1 MSIKKIIIIIP
12 MAILGVLAI
21 ILFAMIVYAVEE
33 DSKVWASPYD
43 ESLIAENVV
52 LDVADDNVS
61 SILQAVGDF
70 LSEKGESNNL
80 SRVRIDTDTETLSVM
95 GCYLQYDVEPIDI
108 YTGYSWVYCFNIENE
123 WVIVEAEKRYDD
135 YDRKKEEPLNIS
147 DIEAIYE
154 KNLKEMQKE
163 NFYGGYECQ
172 QRIGREEVTIRI
184 FGEEKDEHNLNV
196 LIKSISY
203 DKEKDEYSIDYSK

>member
-12 MAILGVLAI
+12 MAILGILAI
-21 ILFAMIVYAVEE
+21 IFLAMIVDAVEE
-33 DSKVWASPYD
+33 DSKVWESPYD
-43 ESLIAENVV
+43 ESLITENVV
-52 LDVADDNVS
+52 LDVADDDVS
-61 SILQAVGDF
+61 SILQAVEDF

-80 SRVRIDTDTETLSVM
+80 SRVIIHTDTETLSAL
-95 GCYLQYDVEPIDI
+95 GYGLQYELEPIDI
-108 YTGYSWVYCFNIENE
+108 YTGYCWVYCDYIENE
-123 WVIVEAEKRYDD
+123 WVITDAAKSY
-135 YDRKKEEPLNIS
+135 YTIDRKNHEPLSIS

-163 NFYGGYECQ
+163 NFYGGYRCTQ
-172 QRIGREEVTIRI
+172 DIDREEVTIRI
-184 FGEEKDEHNLNV
+184 FEEEKDEYTDNA

>member
-1 MSIKKIIIIIP
+1 

-21 ILFAMIVYAVEE
+21 IFLAMLVDELEE
-33 DSKVWASPYD
+33 DSKVWESPYD
-43 ESLIAENVV
+43 ESLITENVV
-52 LDVADDNVS
+52 LDVADDDVS

-70 LSEKGESNNL
+70 LLEKGESNNL
-80 SRVRIDTDTETLSVM
+80 SRVIIPIDTETLSAL
-95 GCYLQYDVEPIDI
+95 GYSLQYEVEPIDI
-108 YTGYSWVYCFNIENE
+108 YSGYCWVSCDYIENE
-123 WVIVEAEKRYDD
+123 WVITEAEKSY
-135 YDRKKEEPLNIS
+135 YTIDRKKEEPLNIS

-172 QRIGREEVTIRI
+172 QRIAREEVTIRI
-184 FGEEKDEHNLNV
+184 FDKERDEHNLSV

-203 DKEKDEYSIDYSK
+203 DKEKDEYSIDYSR

>member
-1 MSIKKIIIIIP
+1 MSIKKLIIIIP

-21 ILFAMIVYAVEE
+21 IFLAMLVDELEE
-33 DSKVWASPYD
+33 DSKVWESPYD
-43 ESLIAENVV
+43 ESLITENVV
-52 LDVADDNVS
+52 LDVADDDVS

-70 LSEKGESNNL
+70 LLEKGESNNL

-172 QRIGREEVTIRI
+172 QRIAREEVTIRI
-184 FGEEKDEHNLNV
+184 FDKERDEHNRNV

-203 DKEKDEYSIDYSK
+203 DKEKDEYSIDYSR

>member
-1 MSIKKIIIIIP
+1 MKKLIIIIP

-21 ILFAMIVYAVEE
+21 IFLAMLVDELEE
-33 DSKVWASPYD
+33 DSKVWESPYD
-43 ESLIAENVV
+43 ESLITENVV
-52 LDVADDNVS
+52 LDVAADDVS

-70 LSEKGESNNL
+70 LLAKGESNNL

-123 WVIVEAEKRYDD
+123 WVIVEAEKIYDD

-154 KNLKEMQKE
+154 KNLKEMKKE

-172 QRIGREEVTIRI
+172 QRIAREEVTIRI
-184 FGEEKDEHNLNV
+184 FDKERDEHNLSV

>member
-1 MSIKKIIIIIP
+1 MKKLIIIIP

-21 ILFAMIVYAVEE
+21 IFLAMLVDELEE
-33 DSKVWASPYD
+33 DSKVWESPYD
-43 ESLIAENVV
+43 ESLITENVV
-52 LDVADDNVS
+52 LDVAADDVS

-70 LSEKGESNNL
+70 LLAKGESNNL

-123 WVIVEAEKRYDD
+123 WVIVEAEKIYDD

-172 QRIGREEVTIRI
+172 QRIAREEVTIRI
-184 FGEEKDEHNLNV
+184 FDKERDEHNLSV

-203 DKEKDEYSIDYSK
+203 DKEKDEYSIDYSR

>member
-1 MSIKKIIIIIP
+1 MSLKKMIIIIP

-21 ILFAMIVYAVEE
+21 ILFVMIGYELEE

-43 ESLIAENVV
+43 ESLITENVV
-52 LDVADDNVS
+52 LEVADDNVS

-70 LSEKGESNNL
+70 LLEKGESNNL
-80 SRVRIDTDTETLSVM
+80 SRVIIHTDTETLSAL
-95 GCYLQYDVEPIDI
+95 GYSLQYEVEPIDI
-108 YTGYSWVYCFNIENE
+108 YTGYCWVHCDYIENE
-123 WVIVEAEKRYDD
+123 WVITDAEKSY
-135 YDRKKEEPLNIS
+135 YTIDRKNHEPLNIF

-163 NFYGGYECQ
+163 NFYGGYRCTQ
-172 QRIGREEVTIRI
+172 DIDREEVTIRI
-184 FGEEKDEHNLNV
+184 LGEEKDEHNLSV